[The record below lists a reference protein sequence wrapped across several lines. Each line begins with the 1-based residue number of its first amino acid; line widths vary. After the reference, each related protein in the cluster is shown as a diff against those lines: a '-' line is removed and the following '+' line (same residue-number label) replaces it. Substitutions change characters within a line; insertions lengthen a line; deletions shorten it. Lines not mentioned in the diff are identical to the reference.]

1 MTYVVNG
8 KSFDE
13 EPAPGQCLRT
23 FLRSLGHYGVKK
35 GCDAGDCGA
44 CTVWLDGDPVH
55 SCITPAYR
63 AEGREVTT
71 IEGIGS
77 PGDLHPMQRQF
88 RDAPGFQCG
97 FCTAGMVMTS
107 AAFTEAQK
115 ADLPRALKGN
125 LCRCT
130 GYRGIEDAV
139 KGVAGVETAAPG
151 KAAGTSVSAPAADDV
166 VTGRAEFT
174 MDTHIEGMLHLKVVH
189 SPHAHARIVSIDKT
203 AALAVPGV
211 HRVYTWE
218 DVPRKRF
225 TTAIHTDHLVDPDDT
240 FILDNTV
247 RFVGQRVVA
256 VLADTVRAAEEGCR
270 RVDVEYEVLPSVF
283 DPEEAMA
290 EGAPQLHG
298 THDPFV
304 RDPVHNI
311 LIEIH
316 SHIGDIDAGFAE
328 ADVIHEGTYSTPRVQ
343 HAHLETHGSIAWM
356 DNGRLNV
363 RTSSQSPS
371 IAKGKLAYLF
381 ALRPDQLRVFC
392 KRVGGG
398 FGGKQEVISEDLVA
412 LATLDTGRPVCFE
425 YTREEEFTTASTRHP
440 MTLTV
445 KLGAK
450 ADGTLTAFQ
459 VRNVS
464 NTGAYGNHGGETLY
478 AGGAAVMIYR
488 CPNKKYDAFSVY
500 TNTIPSGALR
510 GYGMTQPTFAV
521 ESAMDELARTLHID
535 PLELRRRNIVRPG
548 DPLVAMHDGPDDVV
562 VAEDGLAK
570 CIDLV
575 ADAMA
580 RTADARTADVRTAD
594 EPPPGSGWLVG
605 VGVASSVHET
615 APPTEHIS
623 EAWVTLGDDLMYE
636 LAVGTVEFGEGTSTA
651 HVQIAASQL
660 GTTPSRIRLVQSDTD
675 RTGFDT
681 GAFASAG
688 LFVAGN
694 AVLRAANA
702 VRDQILEVAA
712 AHMGVPVAMC
722 SLDEEGVV
730 CGDQRVSLAELVALA
745 RAQGVRFTAARK
757 AYGSPRSVTSNTQG
771 FRIAVHRVTGEIRIL
786 YSVQAT
792 DAAVVINPAQVRGQ
806 VEGGVAQ
813 GIGFTLTENHHVDVD
828 GAMENPNLRNYRIPT
843 YADIPR
849 TDVLLVDSAD
859 SLGPLRSKG
868 IAECCI
874 NPVAPALANAL
885 HDATGVR
892 YRALPLTPER
902 IYSRLNEDQPVPRN

>member
-1 MTYVVNG
+1 MTYLVNG
-8 KSFDE
+8 KSFEE
-13 EPAPGQCLRT
+13 EPDPGQCLRT
-23 FLRSLGHYGVKK
+23 FLRALGHYGVKK

-44 CTVWLDGDPVH
+44 CTVWLDGYPVH
-55 SCITPAYR
+55 SCITPAFR
-63 AEGREVTT
+63 ADGREVTT
-71 IEGIGS
+71 IEGLGS
-77 PGDLHPMQRQF
+77 PGNLHPMQQQF

-97 FCTAGMVMTS
+97 FCTAGMIMTS
-107 AAFTEAQK
+107 ATFTNAQK
-115 ADLPRALKGN
+115 EDLPRALKGN

-139 KGVAGVETAAPG
+139 KGVTGVAKAEPG
-151 KAAGTSVSAPAADDV
+151 KAVGTSVSAPAANDV

-174 MDTHIEGMLHLKVVH
+174 MDTHIEGMLHLKVLH

-240 FILDNTV
+240 YILDNTV

-256 VLADTVRAAEEGCR
+256 VLADTPGAAEEGCR
-270 RVDVEYEVLPSVF
+270 RVVVEYEVMPAVF
-283 DPEEAMA
+283 DPEEAMKA
-290 EGAPQLHG
+290 GSPQLHSAD
-298 THDPFV
+298 DPFV

-311 LIEIH
+311 LFEIH
-316 SHIGDIDAGFAE
+316 SHIGDVDEGFAQ
-328 ADVIHEGTYSTPRVQ
+328 ADVIHEGTYSSPRVQ

-371 IAKGKLAYLF
+371 VAKVKLAYLF
-381 ALRPDQLRVFC
+381 GLRPDQLRVFC

-412 LATLDTGRPVCFE
+412 LATLDTGRPVCLE
-425 YTREEEFTTASTRHP
+425 YTREEEFTTASPRHP

-500 TNTIPSGALR
+500 TNNVPSGALR
-510 GYGMTQPTFAV
+510 GYGMTQPAFAV
-521 ESAMDELARTLHID
+521 ESAMDELALALHID

-548 DPLVAMHDGPDDVV
+548 DPLIAMHEGPDDVIFT
-562 VAEDGLAK
+562 EDGLAK

-575 ADAMA
+575 DDAMA
-580 RTADARTADVRTAD
+580 RSLD
-594 EPPPGSGWLVG
+594 EPSLGPEWQVG
-605 VGVASSVHET
+605 VGVASSLHET

-636 LAVGTVEFGEGTSTA
+636 LAVGTPEFGEGTSTA
-651 HVQIAASQL
+651 HVQIAANQL

-702 VRDQILEVAA
+702 VRDRILEFAA
-712 AHMGVPVAMC
+712 AHTGVHLVLC
-722 SLDEEGVV
+722 SLDDAGVV

-745 RAQGVRFTAARK
+745 RVRGIRFTAARK
-757 AYGSPRSVTSNTQG
+757 AYGSPRSVTSNAQG

-792 DAAVVINPAQVRGQ
+792 DAAVIINPAQVRGQ

-813 GIGFTLTENHHVDVD
+813 GIGFTLTENHHVDGNGV
-828 GAMENPNLRNYRIPT
+828 MTNPNFRNYRIPA

-859 SLGPLRSKG
+859 SVGPMRSKG

-902 IYSRLNEDQPVPRN
+902 IYSRLEEYQPVPKGLST

>member
-97 FCTAGMVMTS
+97 FCSAGMIMT
-107 AAFTEAQK
+107 AAALTEAQK
-115 ADLPRALKGN
+115 EDLPRALKGS

-151 KAAGTSVSAPAADDV
+151 KAVGTSVGAPAADDV

-174 MDTHIEGMLHLKVVH
+174 MDTHIEGMLHLKMVH
-189 SPHAHARIVSIDKT
+189 SPHAHARIVAIDKT

-270 RVDVEYEVLPSVF
+270 RVDVEYEVIPAVF

-290 EGAPQLHG
+290 DGAPQLHG

-311 LIEIH
+311 LFEIH
-316 SHIGDIDAGFAE
+316 SHLGDIDAGFAE
-328 ADVIHEGTYSTPRVQ
+328 ADVIHEGTYSSPRVQ

-356 DNGRLNV
+356 DDGRLNV

-371 IAKGKLAYLF
+371 VAKGKLAYLF

-510 GYGMTQPTFAV
+510 GYGMTQPAFAV

-562 VAEDGLAK
+562 IAEDGLAQ

-575 ADAMA
+575 DDAMA
-580 RTADARTADVRTAD
+580 RTAH
-594 EPPPGSGWLVG
+594 EPPPGPGWLVG

-623 EAWVTLGDDLMYE
+623 EAWVTLGNDLMYE

-651 HVQIAASQL
+651 HVQIAANQL

-702 VRDQILEVAA
+702 VRDRILELAA
-712 AHMGVPVAMC
+712 AHLGVRPAMC
-722 SLDEEGVV
+722 SMDEEGVV
-730 CGDQRVSLAELVALA
+730 CGDRRVSLAELAALA
-745 RAQGVRFTAARK
+745 RARGVRLTAARK

-786 YSVQAT
+786 HSVQAT

-813 GIGFTLTENHHVDVD
+813 GIGFTLTENHHVGAD
-828 GAMENPNLRNYRIPT
+828 GAMANPNLRNYRIPT

-849 TDVLLVDSAD
+849 TDVLLADSAD
-859 SLGPLRSKG
+859 SVGPLRSKG

-902 IYSRLNEDQPVPRN
+902 IYSRLNEDQPVPRD